1 MSVYRTLTVAA
12 QLSKNQINASA
23 NISDNTIAATTQM
36 INRTEVNNV
45 ADYDL
50 LNNKPQINSVT
61 LQGDKSFEE
70 LGLEGISNIELE
82 HILTI

>member
-12 QLSKNQINASA
+12 QLSNNQVNASA
-23 NISDNTIAATTQM
+23 DIEGNDITANAQT
-36 INRTEVNNV
+36 INRIDVNNV
-45 ADYDL
+45 SNYDL

-61 LQGDKSFEE
+61 LQGDKSFED

-82 HILTI
+82 NILTI